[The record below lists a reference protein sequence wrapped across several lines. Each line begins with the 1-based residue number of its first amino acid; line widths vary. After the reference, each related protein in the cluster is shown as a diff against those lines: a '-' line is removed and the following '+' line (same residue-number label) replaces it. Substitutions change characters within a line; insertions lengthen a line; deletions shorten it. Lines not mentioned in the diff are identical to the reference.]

1 MFVRTKFNVCK
12 NQKITRTT
20 FAVINTLVS
29 QYSKCKK
36 TFSDFALFEKC
47 SDQNPIICLKT

>member
-36 TFSDFALFEKC
+36 TFLILPYLK
-47 SDQNPIICLKT
+47 NIPIKILPPV

>member
-36 TFSDFALFEKC
+36 TFSDFALFEKY